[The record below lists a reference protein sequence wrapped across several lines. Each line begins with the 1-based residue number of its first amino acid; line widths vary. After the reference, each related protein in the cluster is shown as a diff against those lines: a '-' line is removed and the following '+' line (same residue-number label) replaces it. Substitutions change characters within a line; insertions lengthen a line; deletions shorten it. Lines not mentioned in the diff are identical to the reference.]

1 MVFMGIFSSQ
11 VKLLGLVPNFH
22 GFGLFFCLVKGKAHF
37 FETGELEEESE

>member
-1 MVFMGIFSSQ
+1 MVLMGIFSSQ
-11 VKLLGLVPNFH
+11 VKLLLH